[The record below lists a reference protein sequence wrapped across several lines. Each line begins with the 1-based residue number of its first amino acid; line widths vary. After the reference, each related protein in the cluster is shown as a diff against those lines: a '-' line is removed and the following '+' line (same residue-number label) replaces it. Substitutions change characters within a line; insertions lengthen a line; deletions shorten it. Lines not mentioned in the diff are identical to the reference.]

1 MDIELRGITKRFGE
15 VVANS
20 NVNLQIRAG
29 EILGLLGENGAG
41 KTTLMNILSGLYR
54 PDEGEILVDGKPTYF
69 ESARDAIHAGIGMVH
84 QHFMLVPVFTVAEN
98 VVLGVEPTGALDRLD
113 LPKAREQVS
122 AISAAHGLH
131 VDPDAII
138 EEIPVG
144 TQQRVEILKVL
155 FRSADV
161 LIFDEPTAVLTPQE
175 VTDFFGI
182 VRSLRDA
189 GKALVFITH
198 KLREVLEVS
207 DRISV
212 LRGGRVVGEGD
223 PKTATE
229 ADLAEMMVGRQVRFE
244 VEKRHAPP
252 GEPLLVAKGLK
263 ALNER
268 DEMALDGVDLTVRAG
283 EIVGVAGVQGN
294 GQTELVE
301 ALTGLRPLA
310 GGTVSFLGEDI
321 TKASTRER
329 HRRGI
334 AHIPEDRQRSG
345 IVGTFTVAENA
356 VLDSYYDDRFSRGIS
371 MHWNDVYAATAKIV
385 TDFRRPHL
393 LDLRDRRPPLRR
405 QPAEARRGARAVAR
419 REAGH
424 RLAADARRRRRLDR
438 IHPRAH
444 GRGARFR
451 RRGAHRVDRARRDHV
466 GLRPHPGDVP
476 RQGGG
481 GVRRRQGRRQGDRPG
496 DGGSRGMSDEA
507 AADKLANALLKRAVS
522 TRSDMGEVVLVPIL
536 AVLMALILGAITM
549 IATGVSFS
557 AIGKSYIAL
566 FDGSLGSLSAFSETL
581 TAAAPLTLAGL
592 GIALAFRAGLF
603 NIGAEGQLILGGM
616 AAVVVGFAFK
626 GLPAFVH
633 LPLAL
638 LAGALAGALW
648 ASIAGWLRAATGA
661 HEVITTIM
669 LNLIALRLTD
679 YLLKSPL
686 VQKAGRS
693 DPISESV
700 LPSAMLPRLCRS
712 IRTSAY
718 TPASSSWCWRSS
730 SSGGCSSAP
739 RSASSSAPPA
749 PIPTP
754 RAMPACAPG

>member
-20 NVNLQIRAG
+20 NVNLEIRAG

-54 PDEGEILVDGKPTYF
+54 PDEGEILIDGKPTYF
-69 ESARDAIHAGIGMVH
+69 ESAKDAIHAGIGMVH

-113 LPKAREQVS
+113 MAKAREQVS

-198 KLREVLEVS
+198 KLREVLEVA

-212 LRGGRVVGEGD
+212 LRGGKIVGHGD

-244 VEKRHAPP
+244 VEKRHVPR

-268 DEMALDGVDLTVRAG
+268 DEMALDGVDLTIRAG
-283 EIVGVAGVQGN
+283 EIVGIAGVQGN

-310 GGTVSFLGEDI
+310 AGSVSFLGDDI

-345 IVGTFTVAENA
+345 IVGSFTVAENA
-356 VLDSYYDDRFSRGIS
+356 VLDSYYEDRFSNGIS
-371 MHWNDVYAATAKIV
+371 MHWSDVYAAAGRIV
-385 TDFRRPHL
+385 TDFDVRTSSIFETADHL
-393 LDLRDRRPPLRR
+393 SGGNQQKLV
-405 QPAEARRGARAVAR
+405 VAR
-419 REAGH
+419 ELSRDVKLVIASQPTRGVDVGSIEYIH
-424 RLAADARRRRRLDR
+424 ARMVEERDSGVGVLVVSTELDEIMSVSDR
-438 IHPRAH
+438 ILVMY
-444 GRGARFR
+444 RGKVVASFE
-451 RRGAHRVDRARRDHV
+451 GAKAGVKEI
-466 GLRPHPGDVP
+466 GLAMAG
-476 RQGGG
+476 
-481 GVRRRQGRRQGDRPG
+481 
-496 DGGSRGMSDEA
+496 A
-507 AADKLANALLKRAVS
+507 AA
-522 TRSDMGEVVLVPIL
+522 
-536 AVLMALILGAITM
+536 
-549 IATGVSFS
+549 
-557 AIGKSYIAL
+557 
-566 FDGSLGSLSAFSETL
+566 
-581 TAAAPLTLAGL
+581 
-592 GIALAFRAGLF
+592 
-603 NIGAEGQLILGGM
+603 
-616 AAVVVGFAFK
+616 
-626 GLPAFVH
+626 
-633 LPLAL
+633 
-638 LAGALAGALW
+638 
-648 ASIAGWLRAATGA
+648 
-661 HEVITTIM
+661 
-669 LNLIALRLTD
+669 
-679 YLLKSPL
+679 
-686 VQKAGRS
+686 
-693 DPISESV
+693 
-700 LPSAMLPRLCRS
+700 
-712 IRTSAY
+712 
-718 TPASSSWCWRSS
+718 
-730 SSGGCSSAP
+730 
-739 RSASSSAPPA
+739 
-749 PIPTP
+749 
-754 RAMPACAPG
+754 